1 MRLGLG
7 SYAYRWS
14 IGIGDRIP
22 LRPLTPADLARRAH
36 RYGLS
41 VVQIAD
47 NLPLDRQS
55 DIALDELES
64 TARQL
69 GVAIE
74 LGFSGLTSGRIHTY
88 LDLAERL
95 NARLIRA
102 APDAV
107 DSRRASEAIV
117 GEIIEVEPRLKSSGV
132 QLAIENHFHL
142 PSPKLRRI
150 VEGVSS
156 VSVGVCLDVANSIAV
171 GEWPA
176 ETIRVLAPFAFNLHL
191 KDYKIE
197 IDPYGVGLA
206 FAGAPL
212 GAGLTDIAGALSAV
226 EGRDCSVILEH
237 WLPWVGS
244 TEASA
249 TAEDEWLAI
258 GVAAVRK
265 VIG

>member
-36 RYGLS
+36 RHGLS

-55 DIALDELES
+55 DMALDELKVA
-64 TARQL
+64 ARQV

-95 NARLIRA
+95 DARLIRA
-102 APDAV
+102 SPDAA
-107 DSRRASEAIV
+107 DSHRAPEAIAD
-117 GEIIEVEPRLKSSGV
+117 EIIGVEPRLESSGV
-132 QLAIENHFHL
+132 KLAIENHFHL
-142 PSPKLRRI
+142 PSPMLRRI
-150 VEGVSS
+150 VEAVSS
-156 VSVGVCLDVANSIAV
+156 ASVGVCLDVANSIAV

-191 KDYKIE
+191 KDYRIE
-197 IDPYGVGLA
+197 IDPYGVGLS
-206 FAGAPL
+206 FVGAPL
-212 GAGLTDIAGALSAV
+212 GAGLTDIPGVLSVVA
-226 EGRDCSVILEH
+226 GRDCSVILEH
-237 WLPWVGS
+237 WLPWAGS
-244 TEASA
+244 VEVSA
-249 TAEDEWLAI
+249 AAEEEWLAI